1 MSRKQEKRMRRNFF
15 RSQVTPPPAVKP
27 PLDVFALDA
36 FPCLNSRAP
45 LERERERKLEHAP
58 AHGKSSNF
66 LGIVM
71 SSQMESTADENE
83 KDGDESSPQQMCS
96 RGAPLLPGWV
106 RLSHAKTGGYTI
118 FEFCDGTREYY
129 SQDMVS
135 PEIQS
140 SSAAEG
146 PLFHVLAPLP
156 YSFKPARFDEIAGS
170 STNDEESSCNDDE
183 EDGNVEHSEW

>member
-1 MSRKQEKRMRRNFF
+1 MKRNFF
-15 RSQVTPPPAVKP
+15 RSHVTPPPAVKPP

-45 LERERERKLEHAP
+45 LQLERKLEHVP
-58 AHGKSSNF
+58 AHEKSSNF

-71 SSQMESTADENE
+71 SSQMESIADENE
-83 KDGDESSPQQMCS
+83 KDGDESSQQQMCS
-96 RGAPLLPGWV
+96 FGAPLLPGWV
-106 RLSHAKTGGYTI
+106 RLSYAKTGGYTL

-129 SQDMVS
+129 SQDLVS

-140 SSAAEG
+140 SSTAEG

-156 YSFKPARFDEIAGS
+156 CSFKPARFDEIAGS
-170 STNDEESSCNDDE
+170 STNDEESSSNDDE
-183 EDGNVEHSEW
+183 EDGNVEHSEWWHIKF